1 MRLLLDLA
9 PDDELDDSGGNDDE
23 LEAELLALMGGGGGG
38 RGGPAAKK
46 PGGKGED
53 TAFCQ
58 QQAMLGTQTFF
69 PHLSLFF
76 ASCSSS
82 AHGGH

>member
-23 LEAELLALMGGGGGG
+23 LEAELLALMGGGGG

-53 TAFCQ
+53 TGFCQ